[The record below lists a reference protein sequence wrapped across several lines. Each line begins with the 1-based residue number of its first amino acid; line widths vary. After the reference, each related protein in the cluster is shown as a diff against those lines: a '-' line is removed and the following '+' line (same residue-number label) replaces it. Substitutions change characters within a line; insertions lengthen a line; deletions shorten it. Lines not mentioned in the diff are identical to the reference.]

1 MNTDGLIDWG
11 WRKKLPLIRQTE
23 KAECGIACLAM
34 VADWHGYKTDLRS
47 LRAKCGITQHGMS
60 FARLIEC
67 GALLK
72 LSGRAVRLELH
83 ELERLA
89 TPCILH
95 WNLNHFVVLKKV
107 SGKKVEIH
115 DPANGTLSLN
125 QSEVN
130 KHFTGI
136 ALELTPTH
144 DFEEKVESKTV
155 RLSALIGKTIG
166 LKGALSRIFV
176 FALVLEVL
184 ALTLPIFNQIIIDEV
199 LVGYDKNLLVLV
211 IGAILLVTAT
221 QTLIGLAQQWATIK
235 LSVNFNMQW
244 AANVFHHLF
253 RLPIDWFQKR
263 DIGSISAKFSAVDV
277 IQQTLTTSAIQA
289 LLDLILVVGTLSVML
304 VYSPQLSFIAIAA
317 ALGYIALRFAWFG
330 AFKRAEENT
339 WEASTQ
345 EESYFIETIR
355 GILSL
360 RVNGTLPWRESS
372 WRNLNINRRNAQ
384 LHEQRLGMIYN
395 TMNVTIVSLVSAA
408 VLWFGANLVLE
419 GLFTIGMLMAFL
431 SYQGRFSASISS
443 LIDKYFEFK
452 MLSVYNERLADIVLT
467 EKETDVVP
475 DAVRL
480 PTVSNSATDNIIE
493 FDNVYFSYGKD
504 QPPILNG
511 TSFSVKNSEIVA
523 LVGASGCGKSTISKL
538 ILGIHSVTSGRINY
552 FGNNS
557 MAKKALRVQVG
568 AVLQEDQLFGG
579 SIIENITFFAGD
591 LDEEWLIEC
600 ARRAGVH
607 DDIESLNMGYHT
619 LIGEMGSSLSGGQK
633 QRLLI
638 ARALY
643 KKPKLLVLD
652 EATSNLDIYTESFV
666 CQMLKEINIP
676 VLMIAHRPE
685 TIASADR
692 VLLVENGLVQEIP
705 NNFKQEGQGV

>member
-1 MNTDGLIDWG
+1 MHPEGLIDWG
-11 WRKKLPLIRQTE
+11 WGKKLSLIRQTE

-47 LRAKCGITQHGMS
+47 LRAKCGVTQHGMS
-60 FARLIEC
+60 FAQLIEC
-67 GALLK
+67 AALLK
-72 LSGRAVRLELH
+72 LSGRAIRLDLNELDQ
-83 ELERLA
+83 LA

-107 SGKKVEIH
+107 SGKRIEIH
-115 DPANGTLSLN
+115 DPANGLLKLSYD
-125 QSEVN
+125 EVN

-136 ALELTPTH
+136 ALELIPTH
-144 DFEEKVESKTV
+144 DFEEKVESKAV
-155 RLSALIGKTIG
+155 RLSTLIGKTVG
-166 LKGALSRIFV
+166 LKGALGRIFM

-184 ALTLPIFNQIIIDEV
+184 ALTLPIFNQIVIDEV
-199 LVGYDKNLLVLV
+199 LVGYDKNLL
-211 IGAILLVTAT
+211 LLVVGALLMVAAS
-221 QTLIGLAQQWATIK
+221 QTLIGLAQQWTTIK

-253 RLPIDWFQKR
+253 RLPIDWFEKR

-289 LLDLILVVGTLSVML
+289 LLDLVLVVGTLSVML
-304 VYSPQLSFIAIAA
+304 VYSPQLSLIAIVAS
-317 ALGYIALRFAWFG
+317 LGYIALRFAWFG

-345 EESYFIETIR
+345 EESYFIETVR
-355 GILSL
+355 GVLSL

-384 LHEQRLGMIYN
+384 LHEQKLVMIYN
-395 TMNVTIVSLVSAA
+395 TMNVTIVSLVSAT
-408 VLWFGANLVLE
+408 VLWFGANLVLD

-467 EKETDVVP
+467 EKDVESDP
-475 DAVRL
+475 DALGQPVL
-480 PTVSNSATDNIIE
+480 TNNSSDTVIE
-493 FDNVYFSYGKD
+493 FDNVFFSYGKD
-504 QPPILNG
+504 QPSILNG
-511 TSFSVKNSEIVA
+511 ASFSIKNNEIVA
-523 LVGASGCGKSTISKL
+523 LVGPSGCGKSTISKL
-538 ILGIHSVTSGRINY
+538 LLGIYSVTSGNINY
-552 FGNNS
+552 FGNKS
-557 MAKKALRVQVG
+557 TASKSLRTQVG
-568 AVLQEDQLFGG
+568 AVLQEDQLFSG

-591 LDEEWLIEC
+591 LDEEWLVEC

-607 DDIESLNMGYHT
+607 DDIERLNMGYHT
-619 LIGEMGSSLSGGQK
+619 LVGEMGSSLSGGQK
-633 QRLLI
+633 QRILI

-643 KKPKLLVLD
+643 KKPKFLLLD
-652 EATSNLDIYTESFV
+652 EATSSLDIYTESFV
-666 CQMLKEINIP
+666 CQMFKEINTPI
-676 VLMIAHRPE
+676 LMIAHRPE

-692 VLLVENGLVQEIP
+692 VLLMESGLVQEIP
-705 NNFKQEGQGV
+705 NNFKQGN